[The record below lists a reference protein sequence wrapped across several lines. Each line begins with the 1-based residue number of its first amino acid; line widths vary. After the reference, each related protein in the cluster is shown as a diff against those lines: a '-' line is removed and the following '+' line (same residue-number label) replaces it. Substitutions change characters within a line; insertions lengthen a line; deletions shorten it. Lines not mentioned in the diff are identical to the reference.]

1 MGRDWK
7 KWAADRGLQKWFRK
21 DNFIVLVLAGI
32 LLVIIA
38 LPTKKDGGDQ
48 GGRNAGEES
57 GLVAPQEE
65 TDKEPGREKA
75 GEETDEAYATY
86 LEESLTEALSQ
97 MAGVGK
103 VKVMITL
110 KSSRELVVEKEETV
124 RHSATS
130 ESDAQGGTRTVNE
143 TDSGESAV
151 YRTESGASEPYVVK
165 TLPPRIEGVLVVA
178 EGAGNGTVS
187 RNIVEIAEAL
197 FGVEAHKVKVVKMV
211 PAPEEQQSPGQK

>member
-1 MGRDWK
+1 M
-7 KWAADRGLQKWFRK
+7 
-21 DNFIVLVLAGI
+21 
-32 LLVIIA
+32 
-38 LPTKKDGGDQ
+38 T
-48 GGRNAGEES
+48 
-57 GLVAPQEE
+57 PQEE

-75 GEETDEAYATY
+75 GEETDEAYAAY

-151 YRTESGASEPYVVK
+151 YRAGPASHMW
-165 TLPPRIEGVLVVA
+165 
-178 EGAGNGTVS
+178 S
-187 RNIVEIAEAL
+187 RRCR
-197 FGVEAHKVKVVKMV
+197 
-211 PAPEEQQSPGQK
+211 PG